1 MKPRI
6 FTPHPYQKMISD
18 HILDVP
24 RCAVWAGMGM
34 GKSCATLSALNAL
47 QLVDDAPT
55 LVIAPLRVAR
65 DTWPEEARKWQHT
78 KHLDIMPI
86 IGSEKERLAALRF
99 DRPIYSCNYDNLV
112 WLVEHYGDRW
122 PFRNVVSDESTRLKS
137 LRLSY
142 RTSKTGKEFLAGQ
155 GGVRTRA
162 LGKIAHTKIERF
174 IQLSGTPAPNGLAD
188 LWGQMW
194 FLDAGA
200 RLGRTHTAFMQRW
213 FKTDYDGYGTV
224 AMPHAQEQIQDALRD
239 LCITVDPKD
248 WFDLKT
254 PFINNVYVT
263 LPAKARALY
272 REMEKE
278 MFVKLEEHGIEAANA
293 AVLTGKLLQL
303 CLSEGTEV
311 LTNRGWLP
319 IEKYDATYK
328 LWDGFAWVNCG
339 KLLYQGVQDVVNCFG
354 VWMTPDHRVLTNLGW
369 MTAKEILENGDA
381 REKLTR
387 SDFRLPDSAAPGRE
401 FGKNKIKAGLV
412 ARALRV
418 RGRIH
423 NGGCLLEEH
432 VAGVEKVL
440 RLPKAGDD
448 IGCVGHAR
456 HDTAPHLAHVEW
468 YAPTLLKPEEQ
479 GLEKLRRSRDN
490 CVRKLEGVLRE
501 LFQGYGAGALQGRIY
516 RAHRQ
521 FSGVLAGE
529 LQMGYPRRASIKYTG
544 ERVAKHAGRCD
555 DAIASGVP
563 LRVEGN
569 NPCEAA
575 RAGVERG
582 EGAHTTRKA
591 RTFDIADVGPR
602 NCFVVRYA
610 GGEPFI
616 VHNCNGALYY
626 DDKHN
631 WKEIHDAKIQAV
643 ESVISETDG
652 VPLLVAYNFKS
663 DLVRLQRA
671 FPKGVLL
678 SNEQGA
684 TAFKQG
690 KASIGF
696 GHAKSI
702 GHGYDGLQE
711 HCWNIVFFGHD
722 WNLEEYQQII
732 ERVGPMRQEQSGH
745 GDRLVTIHHIIA
757 RDTVDEMVMERRAS
771 KREVQD
777 ILLEAM
783 KRRKA

>member
-6 FTPHPYQKMISD
+6 FTPHPYQELIRD

-34 GKSCATLSALNAL
+34 GKSCTTLTALNAL

-55 LVIAPLRVAR
+55 LVLAPLRVAR

-99 DRPIYSCNYDNLV
+99 DRPVMTCNYENV
-112 WLVEHYGDRW
+112 PWLVEHYGDRW
-122 PFRNVVSDESTRLKS
+122 PFRNVVADESTRLKS

-162 LGKIAHTKIERF
+162 LGKIAHTKIKRF
-174 IQLSGTPAPNGLAD
+174 IQLTGTPSPNGLKD

-213 FKTDYDGYGTV
+213 FKTGFDGFEQV
-224 AMPHAQEQIQDALRD
+224 ALPHAQEQIQEALRD

-248 WFDLKT
+248 WFDLRE
-254 PFINNVYVT
+254 PFVNNVYVT

-278 MFVKLEEHGIEAANA
+278 MFMELEGHGVEAFNA
-293 AVLTGKLLQL
+293 AVRTSKCLQ
-303 CLSEGTEV
+303 
-311 LTNRGWLP
+311 
-319 IEKYDATYK
+319 
-328 LWDGFAWVNCG
+328 
-339 KLLYQGVQDVVNCFG
+339 
-354 VWMTPDHRVLTNLGW
+354 
-369 MTAKEILENGDA
+369 
-381 REKLTR
+381 
-387 SDFRLPDSAAPGRE
+387 
-401 FGKNKIKAGLV
+401 
-412 ARALRV
+412 
-418 RGRIH
+418 
-423 NGGCLLEEH
+423 
-432 VAGVEKVL
+432 
-440 RLPKAGDD
+440 
-448 IGCVGHAR
+448 
-456 HDTAPHLAHVEW
+456 
-468 YAPTLLKPEEQ
+468 
-479 GLEKLRRSRDN
+479 
-490 CVRKLEGVLRE
+490 
-501 LFQGYGAGALQGRIY
+501 
-516 RAHRQ
+516 
-521 FSGVLAGE
+521 
-529 LQMGYPRRASIKYTG
+529 
-544 ERVAKHAGRCD
+544 
-555 DAIASGVP
+555 IA
-563 LRVEGN
+563 
-569 NPCEAA
+569 
-575 RAGVERG
+575 
-582 EGAHTTRKA
+582 
-591 RTFDIADVGPR
+591 
-602 NCFVVRYA
+602 
-610 GGEPFI
+610 
-616 VHNCNGALYY
+616 NGAAYI
-626 DDKHN
+626 DDKQN

-643 ESVISETDG
+643 ESIISETDG

-663 DLVRLQRA
+663 DLSRLQKA

-678 SNEQGA
+678 SEPKGA
-684 TAFKQG
+684 AAFKKG
-690 KASIGF
+690 IAPLGF

-732 ERVGPMRQEQSGH
+732 ERVGPMRQQQSGH

>member
-34 GKSCATLSALNAL
+34 GKSCATLSALQAL

-55 LVIAPLRVAR
+55 LVLAPLRVAR

-99 DRPIYSCNYDNLV
+99 DRSIYTCNYDNLP

-122 PFRNVVSDESTRLKS
+122 PFRNVVADESTRLKS

-142 RTSKTGKEFLAGQ
+142 RTSKTGKVFLAGQ
-155 GGVRTRA
+155 GGTRA
-162 LGKIAHTKIERF
+162 RSLGHIAHSKIKRF
-174 IQLSGTPAPNGLAD
+174 VQLTGTPSPNGLKD

-248 WFDLKT
+248 WFDLKV
-254 PFINNVYVT
+254 PFVNNVYVT
-263 LPAKARALY
+263 LPTKARALY

-293 AVLTGKLLQL
+293 AVLTGKLLQ
-303 CLSEGTEV
+303 
-311 LTNRGWLP
+311 
-319 IEKYDATYK
+319 
-328 LWDGFAWVNCG
+328 
-339 KLLYQGVQDVVNCFG
+339 
-354 VWMTPDHRVLTNLGW
+354 
-369 MTAKEILENGDA
+369 
-381 REKLTR
+381 
-387 SDFRLPDSAAPGRE
+387 
-401 FGKNKIKAGLV
+401 
-412 ARALRV
+412 
-418 RGRIH
+418 
-423 NGGCLLEEH
+423 
-432 VAGVEKVL
+432 
-440 RLPKAGDD
+440 
-448 IGCVGHAR
+448 
-456 HDTAPHLAHVEW
+456 
-468 YAPTLLKPEEQ
+468 
-479 GLEKLRRSRDN
+479 
-490 CVRKLEGVLRE
+490 
-501 LFQGYGAGALQGRIY
+501 
-516 RAHRQ
+516 
-521 FSGVLAGE
+521 
-529 LQMGYPRRASIKYTG
+529 
-544 ERVAKHAGRCD
+544 
-555 DAIASGVP
+555 IA
-563 LRVEGN
+563 
-569 NPCEAA
+569 
-575 RAGVERG
+575 
-582 EGAHTTRKA
+582 
-591 RTFDIADVGPR
+591 
-602 NCFVVRYA
+602 
-610 GGEPFI
+610 
-616 VHNCNGALYY
+616 NGALYT
-626 DDKHN
+626 DEKQN

-643 ESVISETDG
+643 ESIVSETDG

-663 DLVRLQRA
+663 DLARLRKA
-671 FPKGVLL
+671 FPKAVLL
-678 SNEQGA
+678 SEPEGA
-684 TAFKQG
+684 AQFKKG
-690 KASIGF
+690 DASMGL

-783 KRRKA
+783 KRRKV